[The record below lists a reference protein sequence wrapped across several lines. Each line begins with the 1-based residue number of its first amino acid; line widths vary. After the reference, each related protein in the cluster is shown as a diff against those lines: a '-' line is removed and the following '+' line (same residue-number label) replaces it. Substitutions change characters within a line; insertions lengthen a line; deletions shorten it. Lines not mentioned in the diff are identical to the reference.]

1 MMYQLLTDSAC
12 DLPRQTLEDANV
24 AFVSFHFNVEGQDLT
39 DDMGGSYE
47 LKDFF
52 EKIKRGVMPST
63 SAINVG
69 EYVEFFTS
77 YAKAGTPVA
86 YIAFSS
92 GLSSSFEAATEAK
105 ALVLEQYPQAQI
117 ELIDTL
123 AASEGEG
130 RMVLEAI
137 RLQQAG
143 KSLAELVAW
152 FEENRLRLQEW
163 FTVDSLDYLYHG
175 GRVSRTSAALG
186 TLLNIKPI
194 MDVDPQGRLRV
205 DAKVRARKR
214 SLAVL
219 GDKVLAALP
228 SDPQQPVLI
237 ATSGDYDAAN
247 EVRDHILKQAPEAN
261 VTVGDIGL
269 TIASHTGF
277 GCVAAFVMGTEKRQ

>member
-1 MMYQLLTDSAC
+1 MYQLLTDSAC
-12 DLPRQTLEDANV
+12 DLPRQTLEEANV

-69 EYVEFFTS
+69 EYVDFFTP

-105 ALVLEQYPQAQI
+105 AMVLEQYPDAQI
-117 ELIDTL
+117 ELVDTL
-123 AASEGEG
+123 AASAGEG

-137 RLQQAG
+137 RLQKEG

-163 FTVDSLDYLYHG
+163 FTVDALDYLYHG

-194 MDVDPQGRLRV
+194 MDVDPGGHLRV
-205 DAKVRARKR
+205 EAKVRARKR
-214 SLAVL
+214 SLMVL
-219 GDKVLAALP
+219 GDKILAALP
-228 SDPQQPVLI
+228 ADPQQPVLI
-237 ATSGDYDAAN
+237 AAAGDYAAAN
-247 EVRDHILKQAPEAN
+247 EVRDHILSQAPDAN

-277 GCVAAFVMGTEKRQ
+277 GCVAAFVMGAEKRQ

>member
-12 DLPRQTLEDANV
+12 DLPRQTLKDANV
-24 AFVSFHFNVEGQDLT
+24 DFVSFHFNVEGQDLT

-52 EKIKRGVMPST
+52 EKIKNGVMPST

-69 EYVEFFTS
+69 EYVDFFTP

-105 ALVLEQYPQAQI
+105 AMVLEKYPDAQI
-117 ELIDTL
+117 ELVDTL
-123 AASEGEG
+123 AASQGEG

-137 RLQQAG
+137 RLQKEG

-152 FEENRLRLQEW
+152 FEANRLRLQEW

-194 MDVDPQGRLRV
+194 MDVDTLGRLRV
-205 DAKVRARKR
+205 DGKVRARKR
-214 SLAVL
+214 SLATL
-219 GDKVLAALP
+219 GDKMLAALP
-228 SDPQQPVLI
+228 SDPAQPILI

-247 EVRDHILKQAPEAN
+247 QVRDYILAKAPTAN

-277 GCVAAFVMGTEKRQ
+277 GCVAAFVMGAEKRQ